1 LIWFLFSK
9 NKYIKVKDIKINR
22 EGMRERIGDFTTH
35 RITMVN
41 HKLTREIHTMYD
53 IGLVSL
59 E

>member
-1 LIWFLFSK
+1 MHK
-9 NKYIKVKDIKINR
+9 TKDIKIKIFV
-22 EGMRERIGDFTTH
+22 MRERIGNDFTTH

-41 HKLTREIHTMYD
+41 HKLTRKIHTMHD

>member
-1 LIWFLFSK
+1 MHK
-9 NKYIKVKDIKINR
+9 TKDIKIKR
-22 EGMRERIGDFTTH
+22 VGMREIIGIDFTTH

-41 HKLTREIHTMYD
+41 HKLIKKIHTMHD